1 MQEKSTL
8 NIKCQGCHRDTA
20 LNNIKKVGTRRL
32 CPICYSYIISTLNGG
47 KPLDNV
53 EDIKSDD
60 GISKK
65 SDDEGSK
72 RLKRVMKNLKI
83 KNNKYENRKI

>member
-47 KPLDNV
+47 KSLDNS
-53 EDIKSDD
+53 EDVKADD

-65 SDDEGSK
+65 SEDEGSK
-72 RLKRVMKNLKI
+72 RLKRVMKHLK
-83 KNNKYENRKI
+83 NDRLNYETLKK